1 MEINM
6 SVQAKQSVG
15 ELVVEHPH
23 RSRIFEHLGID
34 YCCGGK
40 QSLEDACQRKG
51 LDLLSVI
58 EVLDQAGSQHDAG
71 RSGRN
76 PSEMSL
82 SELAD
87 HIEAVHHDYLRSELP
102 RVDQLVNKVA
112 NAHGERDPRLV
123 RLIPIFIG
131 FREELMMHMRKEE
144 QILFPMIRQIESG
157 SASGAAHCGSVANPI
172 RQMEAEHD
180 DAGDAL
186 EQMRALTDGF
196 EVPEIA
202 CNTHRA
208 MLDALAYLERDMHT
222 HVHKENSIL
231 FPRAIQLESDH
242 AEGTM

>member
-1 MEINM
+1 M

-40 QSLEDACQRKG
+40 LSLEDACQRKG
-51 LDLLSVI
+51 LDLTSVI
-58 EVLDQAGSQHDAG
+58 ETLDQAGLDLGGEES
-71 RSGRN
+71 RRN

-82 SELAD
+82 TELAD

-102 RVDQLVNKVA
+102 RLDQLVNKVA
-112 NAHGERDPRLV
+112 DAHGERDPRLV
-123 RLIPIFIG
+123 QLVGVFTA

-144 QILFPMIRQIESG
+144 QVLFPIIREFESG
-157 SASGAAHCGSVANPI
+157 SALGASHCGSVANPI
-172 RQMEAEHD
+172 QQMEAEHD
-180 DAGDAL
+180 DAGNAL
-186 EQMRALTDGF
+186 EQMRALTDGY
-196 EVPEIA
+196 EVPEMA
-202 CNTHRA
+202 CNTLRA

-231 FPRAIQLESDH
+231 FPRAIRMESELS
-242 AEGTM
+242 EGAL

>member
-1 MEINM
+1 M
-6 SVQAKQSVG
+6 SVQANQSVG

-40 QSLEDACQRKG
+40 MSLLEACQRKG
-51 LDLLSVI
+51 LDLTSVM
-58 EVLDQAGSQHDAG
+58 ETLDHAGSGHDVEGAG
-71 RSGRN
+71 KN

-82 SELAD
+82 TELAD

-102 RVDQLVNKVA
+102 RIDQLVNKVA
-112 NAHGERDPRLV
+112 NAHGQRDPRLV
-123 RLIPIFIG
+123 RLVSIFAG

-144 QILFPMIRQIESG
+144 QILFPIIREFESG
-157 SASGAAHCGSVANPI
+157 TTSGGAHCGSVANPI
-172 RQMEAEHD
+172 REMEAEHD

-186 EQMRALTDGF
+186 EQMRELTDGYG
-196 EVPEIA
+196 VPEMA

-208 MLDALAYLERDMHT
+208 MLDALTYLERDMHT

-231 FPRAIQLESDH
+231 FPRAIQLESELS
-242 AEGTM
+242 EGAV